1 MAGSGSATTGPST
14 PTEELVAQV
23 WRELLEL
30 EDFDLTED
38 FFELGGHSMI
48 AVQVVYEL
56 EQRTGVPLELASF
69 FDLATVPE
77 VAAEL
82 DRLRAEQPAGAGS
95 VLIEEGSCERGE
107 PAGFA
112 SPAVAGEGRSCERW
126 GA

>member
-1 MAGSGSATTGPST
+1 MTGPST

-30 EDFDLTED
+30 DTFDLDED

-56 EQRTGVPLELASF
+56 EERTGVPLELASF

-82 DRLRAEQPAGAGS
+82 DRLRAQQPVPTAG
-95 VLIEEGSCERGE
+95 VEDGE
-107 PAGFA
+107 L
-112 SPAVAGEGRSCERW
+112 
-126 GA
+126 

>member
-1 MAGSGSATTGPST
+1 MTEPST

-30 EDFDLTED
+30 EDFDLAED

-56 EQRTGVPLELASF
+56 EQRTGIPLDLASF

-82 DRLRAEQPAGAGS
+82 DRLRAEQPAVTVS
-95 VLIEEGSCERGE
+95 LTEEGEL
-107 PAGFA
+107 
-112 SPAVAGEGRSCERW
+112 
-126 GA
+126 

>member
-1 MAGSGSATTGPST
+1 MT

-30 EDFDLTED
+30 EEFDLAED

-56 EQRTGVPLELASF
+56 EQRTGIPLELAAF

-82 DRLRAEQPAGAGS
+82 DRLRAEQPVGVASA
-95 VLIEEGSCERGE
+95 IEEGEL
-107 PAGFA
+107 
-112 SPAVAGEGRSCERW
+112 
-126 GA
+126 

>member
-1 MAGSGSATTGPST
+1 MTAPST

-30 EDFDLTED
+30 DTFDLDED
-38 FFELGGHSMI
+38 FFELGGHSMV

-56 EQRTGVPLELASF
+56 EQRTGIPLELASF

-82 DRLRAEQPAGAGS
+82 DRLRAGQPVGASG
-95 VLIEEGSCERGE
+95 VEEGEL
-107 PAGFA
+107 
-112 SPAVAGEGRSCERW
+112 
-126 GA
+126 

>member
-1 MAGSGSATTGPST
+1 MTGPST

-30 EDFDLTED
+30 STFDLDED
-38 FFELGGHSMI
+38 FFELGGHSMV

-82 DRLRAEQPAGAGS
+82 DRLRAEQPVPAAG
-95 VLIEEGSCERGE
+95 VEEGEL
-107 PAGFA
+107 
-112 SPAVAGEGRSCERW
+112 
-126 GA
+126 

>member
-1 MAGSGSATTGPST
+1 MTEPAMTPNT
-14 PTEELVAQV
+14 PTEATVAEV

-30 EDFDLTED
+30 DEFDLAED

-56 EQRTGVPLELASF
+56 EARTGIPLELAAF

-82 DRLRAEQPAGAGS
+82 DRLRTQQSAVAAS
-95 VLIEEGSCERGE
+95 AVEEGEL
-107 PAGFA
+107 
-112 SPAVAGEGRSCERW
+112 
-126 GA
+126 

>member
-1 MAGSGSATTGPST
+1 MTTAPST

-30 EDFDLTED
+30 DTFDLDED

-56 EQRTGVPLELASF
+56 EQRTGIPLDLASF

-82 DRLRAEQPAGAGS
+82 DRLLAEQPVPAAG
-95 VLIEEGSCERGE
+95 VEEGEL
-107 PAGFA
+107 
-112 SPAVAGEGRSCERW
+112 
-126 GA
+126 

>member
-1 MAGSGSATTGPST
+1 MPGPST

-30 EDFDLTED
+30 EDFDIAED

-56 EQRTGVPLELASF
+56 EQRTGIPLELASF

-82 DRLRAEQPAGAGS
+82 DRLRAGRPAVTAS
-95 VLIEEGSCERGE
+95 LTEEGEL
-107 PAGFA
+107 
-112 SPAVAGEGRSCERW
+112 
-126 GA
+126 

>member
-1 MAGSGSATTGPST
+1 MTEPST

-30 EDFDLTED
+30 ADFDLAED

-48 AVQVVYEL
+48 AVQVIYEL
-56 EQRTGVPLELASF
+56 EQRTGIPLELASF

-82 DRLRAEQPAGAGS
+82 DRLRAEQPAVPAS
-95 VLIEEGSCERGE
+95 LTEEGEL
-107 PAGFA
+107 
-112 SPAVAGEGRSCERW
+112 
-126 GA
+126 

>member
-1 MAGSGSATTGPST
+1 MSAMTEPRT

-30 EDFDLTED
+30 EDFDLAED

-56 EQRTGVPLELASF
+56 GQRTGIPLELASF

-82 DRLRAEQPAGAGS
+82 DRLRAEQPAAPA
-95 VLIEEGSCERGE
+95 LLTEEGEL
-107 PAGFA
+107 
-112 SPAVAGEGRSCERW
+112 
-126 GA
+126 